1 MGTLQLQFMPCQPG
15 ASHILLR
22 HMFIHSFTF
31 RSYPKVRV
39 WTCPAYHIR
48 NKHICQHFP
57 FWGSFSYERNSQI
70 GVHYFIRLMGSS
82 LLLLHTSPPPQLT
95 HKHCCPSVVKEEETD
110 YLLAWHTRSTD
121 RLVKEKLLPI
131 SEDPEVK
138 EVRRRRMDQA
148 TWFRINLR
156 ATEYPHLPNTKML
169 SSHNV
174 EETPCFSDR
183 WHLETNLLTKLV
195 NTCCLSM

>member
-15 ASHILLR
+15 ASHILLW
-22 HMFIHSFTF
+22 HMFIHSFTS

-39 WTCPAYHIR
+39 WTCLTYHIR

-110 YLLAWHTRSTD
+110 YLLAWHTGSTD

-138 EVRRRRMDQA
+138 EVRKEKDGSSYLVQNKFESHRVSSFPQYQNAVKPQRRR
-148 TWFRINLR
+148 
-156 ATEYPHLPNTKML
+156 NTL
-169 SSHNV
+169 
-174 EETPCFSDR
+174 F
-183 WHLETNLLTKLV
+183 
-195 NTCCLSM
+195 